1 MKIVAING
9 SPRKNGNTAQVL
21 EVVRREVEAAG
32 VEFQVFQPGAK
43 VHPCMA
49 CYHCLNTGSLRC
61 VQTDDMVNDI
71 IAACIEADGI
81 LLAAPVYHGGI
92 SGNMKCV
99 LDRLM
104 LAAGCGVNQLHHKV
118 GGALCTLRRSGGS
131 HRGSLVATR
140 SLPACGGSSHGRSLV
155 ATSGSFAAGC
165 GCLGRRSGLG
175 LRLRGHQSLGL
186 RERGLRLSLLDRHL
200 LGAEIS
206 GNDDRAVV
214 FAVLESFVQLFLAA
228 HLRPGDGRLLAA
240 LRSRR
245 GRDVLDQGV
254 AHVHIALRRLHA
266 LVERQNRERQPLH
279 LHVRH
284 RVEHDGHD
292 ACRHDADEQRHYV
305 LRFPEFLE
313 HREPPSECVAGA

>member
-118 GGALCTLRRSGGS
+118 G
-131 HRGSLVATR
+131 
-140 SLPACGGSSHGRSLV
+140 
-155 ATSGSFAAGC
+155 
-165 GCLGRRSGLG
+165 
-175 LRLRGHQSLGL
+175 
-186 RERGLRLSLLDRHL
+186 DRK
-200 LGAEIS
+200 S
-206 GNDDRAVV
+206 VV
-214 FAVLESFVQLFLAA
+214 
-228 HLRPGDGRLLAA
+228 
-240 LRSRR
+240 
-245 GRDVLDQGV
+245 
-254 AHVHIALRRLHA
+254 
-266 LVERQNRERQPLH
+266 
-279 LHVRH
+279 
-284 RVEHDGHD
+284 
-292 ACRHDADEQRHYV
+292 
-305 LRFPEFLE
+305 
-313 HREPPSECVAGA
+313 